1 MTGRSNDKLNIFH
14 IDFNYVSLR
23 IDFLRDWLK
32 RIADMGFNAVL
43 WELEDKVAWETCQ
56 ECVWSEAM
64 SKNDFRELLAYSKSL
79 GLEAIPLLQ
88 TIGHAEYVL
97 LQDKY
102 KKFREV
108 PEKYDCYCTSN
119 PEVTDFLARWI
130 EEYLELFGD
139 IKFFHLGGDEA
150 YVFGTCPQCAEIVD
164 QYGKNK
170 LYSDHINKLARPLL
184 EKNIRPGIWNDM
196 IMEYPDSVD
205 LISKDFVIWDWNY
218 WDTDTTPEHV
228 LVRSHGR
235 LKKEELNDEIL
246 KSLPELLDKNNNL
259 QPFYSVKTLKKHGFD
274 IILCSSSSSGG
285 DNFYCPAP
293 IHTGNIVGAASTVAS
308 EDLLGNCVT
317 SWALRLNDYITQ
329 IPFIGLA
336 TAAMKNPEKTSKM
349 LQYEYCE
356 NLFGVKPDKFITAS
370 DILGISMPFTQA
382 HSTGVQWDGMKGSL
396 PPPPNFISE
405 HLIELN
411 KNPETLKAS
420 ASTINTALVNIPQGI
435 KLLSEFFQEAEKG
448 FEIIEYWL
456 TAAKFLLDRALIAQ
470 KIINKVKTQEIV
482 QLLEIQKTEYTA
494 FLKRRETPKSAE
506 KNSGLVFD
514 SIINFFQKYNKK
526 EQL

>member
-1 MTGRSNDKLNIFH
+1 MPCKSNEQLNIFH

-23 IDFLRDWLK
+23 IDYLRDWLK

-43 WELEDKVAWETCQ
+43 WELEDKIEWETCQ

-64 SKNDFRELLAYSKSL
+64 SKDDFRELLAYSKSL

-88 TIGHAEYVL
+88 TIGHGEYVL

-108 PEKYDCYCTSN
+108 PDKYDCYCTSN
-119 PEVTDFLARWI
+119 PEVSDFLVRWI

-139 IKFFHLGGDEA
+139 IRFFHLGGDEA
-150 YVFGTCPQCAEIVD
+150 YVFGTCPQCAEIAERD
-164 QYGKNK
+164 GKNK
-170 LYSDHINKLARPLL
+170 LYSDHINKLAKPIL

-196 IMEYPDSVD
+196 IMHYPDSVD

-218 WDTDTTPEHV
+218 WDTDGIPEQV
-228 LVRSHGR
+228 IVRSHGR
-235 LKKEELNDEIL
+235 LKKEELNDEVL
-246 KSLPELLDKNNNL
+246 KLLPELLDKNNNL
-259 QPFYSVKTLKKHGFD
+259 QPFYSVKTLKKLGFD
-274 IILCSSSSSGG
+274 IILCSSSSSAG

-293 IHTGNIVGAASTVAS
+293 IHTGNIVGAASTVKK
-308 EDLLGNCVT
+308 ENLLGNCVT
-317 SWALRLNDYITQ
+317 SWAIRLNDFITQ
-329 IPFIGLA
+329 IPSIGLA
-336 TAAMKNPEKTSKM
+336 TLAIKEPEKNSKA
-349 LQYEYCE
+349 LQYKYCE
-356 NLFGVKPDKFITAS
+356 NLFGVKPDKFIKAS
-370 DILGISMPFTQA
+370 DALGISMSFTQA

-396 PPPPNFISE
+396 PAPSNYISE
-405 HLIELN
+405 YLIDLN
-411 KNPETLKAS
+411 KNNPEALKSTAV
-420 ASTINTALVNIPQGI
+420 TINSALVDIPQGI

-456 TAAKFLLDRALIAQ
+456 TAAKFLLDRVLIAQ
-470 KIINKVKTQEIV
+470 KIINNVKSPEIV
-482 QLLEIQKTEYTA
+482 QLLEIQKAEYTA

-514 SIINFFQKYNKK
+514 SIINCFQQHDKK
-526 EQL
+526 